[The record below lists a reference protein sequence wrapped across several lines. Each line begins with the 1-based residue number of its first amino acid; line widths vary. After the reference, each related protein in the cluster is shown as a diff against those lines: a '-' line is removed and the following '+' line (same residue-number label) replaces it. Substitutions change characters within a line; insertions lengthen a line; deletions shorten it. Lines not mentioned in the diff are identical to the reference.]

1 MPDGRVRRR
10 LSLTD
15 IPIYTGRR
23 GPRPSFSTGP
33 ELRRIKR
40 STHQS
45 DATAC
50 ADAKRPMRPEL
61 LDHSM
66 RLTSAIARE
75 HPLVHFGFQPTDR
88 VERYPTMLGKVAPAL
103 EPPDG
108 GPRQPR
114 AITHR
119 VESNESKR
127 DSMQPRLAIGRTVL

>member
-10 LSLTD
+10 LSLAD

-50 ADAKRPMRPEL
+50 ADAKRPMRE
-61 LDHSM
+61 
-66 RLTSAIARE
+66 TSACADIRTLFGRRGDRQNLYLSLGAIAR
-75 HPLVHFGFQPTDR
+75 HILAPT
-88 VERYPTMLGKVAPAL
+88 T
-103 EPPDG
+103 
-108 GPRQPR
+108 
-114 AITHR
+114 
-119 VESNESKR
+119 
-127 DSMQPRLAIGRTVL
+127 